1 MAIPRETLERI
12 RVAPGSPAALDR
24 RNPGWTGEGGSG
36 EGGSGEAGPSPGKKE
51 ARAALE
57 DNIRQL
63 ADAQELLWA
72 SGTHALL
79 VIFQAMDAGGKDSTI
94 KHVMSGINP
103 QGCQVV
109 SFREPSDEEFD
120 HNFLWRYAKA
130 VPRRGR
136 IGIFNRSYYEEVLVV
151 RVHPELLA
159 RQRLVHD
166 PGSEELWAARMED
179 IAAFERH
186 LDRNGVKIVKF
197 FLHIS
202 KKEQRKRL
210 LARLEDPRKR
220 WKFSPA
226 DLEEREHWDEYM
238 AAFEQAIT
246 ATSTEWAPWYV
257 VPADRK
263 WVARMLVSSVLSEVV
278 NRLDLRHPELSNA
291 ELKELEEARRR
302 LRSE

>member
-1 MAIPRETLERI
+1 MAIPTETLERI
-12 RVAPGSPAALDR
+12 RVVPGSPAALDR
-24 RNPGWTGEGGSG
+24 RDPGWTGD
-36 EGGSGEAGPSPGKKE
+36 GGSGEAGPAPGKKE

-109 SFREPSDEEFD
+109 SFREPSDEEYD

-159 RQRLVHD
+159 RQRLVH
-166 PGSEELWAARMED
+166 PGSEDLWASRIED

-246 ATSTEWAPWYV
+246 ATSTAWAPWYV
-257 VPADRK
+257 IPADHK
-263 WVARMLVSSVLSEVV
+263 WVARMLVSSVMSDVV
-278 NRLDLRHPELSNA
+278 SRLDLRHPELSTA
-291 ELKELEEARRR
+291 ELKDLEEARRR
-302 LRSE
+302 LRSQ